1 MKSLTRMDKFVL
13 EIPNFI
19 PRHICETIV
28 KRFEN
33 DNRKVEGS
41 FTYSMG
47 DQLLTRKK
55 NNFELSSTNLGGWED
70 VNKLFLDY
78 TYKLCEEYG
87 NHLKNTFNDY
97 GDPKY
102 PVYDRELFQK
112 HIICTGFPIQRLGK
126 GDRYDWHHD
135 GDVFK
140 PYFIQII
147 FYLNTLQENQGG
159 CTEFID
165 GRKVRPETGK
175 VLVYPCSWT
184 FPHKGGEVKDGY
196 KYICTTTI
204 SIQT

>member
-1 MKSLTRMDKFVL
+1 MKCLRMDKFVL

-19 PRHICETIV
+19 PYDICESIV
-28 KRFEN
+28 NRFEN

-41 FTYSMG
+41 FTYPVG
-47 DQLLTRKK
+47 DQNVTRKK
-55 NNFELSSTNLGGWED
+55 NNFELSSTTLGGWED
-70 VNKLFLDY
+70 VNTLFLDY
-78 TYKLCEEYG
+78 TCKVYERMGSFED
-87 NHLKNTFNDY
+87 TFNHY
-97 GDPKY
+97 GDPRY
-102 PVYDRELFQK
+102 PVYDRELFQNQV
-112 HIICTGFPIQRLGK
+112 ICTGFPIQRLGK
-126 GDRYDWHHD
+126 GDTYDWHHD
-135 GDVFK
+135 GNVFK

-165 GRKVRPETGK
+165 GRKVRPEVGK

-184 FPHKGGEVKDGY
+184 FPHKGGEVQDGY